1 MARVTE
7 AVVNDWW
14 GDCSFREME
23 KITGFRMTD
32 FDPEDGYKEFVDV
45 CDEWWNKLSFEE
57 KKELY
62 ISLTDILYRSEFETL
77 KH

>member
-32 FDPEDGYKEFVDV
+32 FDPEDGYQEFVDV
-45 CDEWWNKLSFEE
+45 CDEWWNKLSFGE

>member
-1 MARVTE
+1 MSSVTE
-7 AVVNDWW
+7 AVVNEWW
-14 GDCSFREME
+14 ADSSFREME

-32 FDPEDGYKEFVDV
+32 FNSEDGYQEFVDA
-45 CDEWWNKLSFEE
+45 CDEWWNKLSFGE

-62 ISLTDILYRSEFETL
+62 ISLTDILYRSELETL

>member
-7 AVVNDWW
+7 AVVNAWW

-32 FDPEDGYKEFVDV
+32 FNSEDGYQEFVDV
-45 CDEWWNKLSFEE
+45 CDEWWNKLSFGE

-62 ISLTDILYRSEFETL
+62 ISLTDRLYRLELETL